1 MSSSIERQAGNKRAA
16 RLHKQ
21 LGDMCA
27 ANMLVLVGLVIG
39 VVEPGSVCFRVG
51 FPGSDIGLSVG
62 CSWEF
67 SYDTCPVGP
76 DGNLIYDRFDY
87 EDDVWYHETA
97 DDVYREIVRMYQL
110 LSKTGVGAEK
120 TENTEDTDS
129 KVEDTDCKVES

>member
-1 MSSSIERQAGNKRAA
+1 MSSSIERQAGYMRAVEL
-16 RLHKQ
+16 RKQ
-21 LGDMCA
+21 LGDKCA

-39 VVEPGSVCFRVG
+39 VIEPGSVCFRVG

-76 DGNLIYDRFDY
+76 DGNLIYECFEYD
-87 EDDVWYHETA
+87 DDVWYHETA
-97 DDVYREIVRMYQL
+97 DEIYLEIVRMYQL

-120 TENTEDTDS
+120 PEDTEDTAEKTEDADG
-129 KVEDTDCKVES
+129 KVGS